1 MSNINKSEFLKNLT
15 GSLLNRGFEVYDNC
29 DVNITIEKTMGNG
42 VTESVFVCHEDLSV
56 NEIVTSFQS
65 EYDNFDVSSET
76 YSCLDSSGHGNE
88 GYPHDLEE
96 VLEGKKEWEVC
107 LEEIANVAQ
116 QTYADMTDE

>member
-1 MSNINKSEFLKNLT
+1 MSNLNKSEFLKNLT
-15 GSLLNRGFEVYDNC
+15 ESLQNRGFEVYDNC
-29 DVNITIEKTMGNG
+29 DVNISIEKTMKNG
-42 VTESVFVCHEDLSV
+42 VTESVFVCHEDLTV
-56 NEIVTSFQS
+56 DQIVEWLQS

-107 LEEIANVAQ
+107 LEQIADMAQ
-116 QTYADMTDE
+116 QMRADMMK